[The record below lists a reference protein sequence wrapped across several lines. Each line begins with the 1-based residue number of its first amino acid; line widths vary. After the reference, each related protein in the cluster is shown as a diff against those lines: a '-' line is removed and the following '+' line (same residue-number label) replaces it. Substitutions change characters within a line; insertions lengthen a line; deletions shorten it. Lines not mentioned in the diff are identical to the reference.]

1 MKDELDYQSI
11 LVAVDFSPSS
21 EAALKQAIW
30 LSRQSGASLVLEH
43 ILPESQRAVHSSSYM
58 AKIDLLSGHG
68 ERFEREIRQD
78 SESKMRCMLKGLD
91 VSGLEVKLETR
102 LGEVFVE
109 VTHAVQH
116 DGYDLVLAGTRGHN
130 DWKHFFVGSTAKR
143 LIRKCPSSVWIVK
156 AEHVGPPG
164 IILAPT
170 DFSDVS
176 RKAIFEALRLA
187 KHADSELH
195 LLHVIDSNDIQHDDT
210 DENSHAA
217 RSRHEVN
224 EIASKRLVEFL
235 KSFEMDRSR
244 IHSHLSFGTPWKEIC
259 QMVGHHKVDLIAMG
273 TVGRSGVK
281 GLFLGSTAEKVLDN
295 CDCSILTTKPDGF
308 VSPIEPLIKA
318 TIAS

>member
-1 MKDELDYQSI
+1 MDYQRI
-11 LVAVDFSPSS
+11 LVAIDFSPSS

-43 ILPESQRAVHSSSYM
+43 TLPESQRAEHLSSYM

-78 SESKMRCMLKGLD
+78 SESKMRRMLKGLD
-91 VSGLEVKLETR
+91 VSGLEVKFETR

-109 VTHAVQH
+109 VTHAVQQN
-116 DGYDLVLAGTRGHN
+116 GYDLVLAGTRGHSN
-130 DWKHFFVGSTAKR
+130 WEHFFVGSTAKR

-176 RKAIFEALRLA
+176 RKAILEALRLA
-187 KHADSELH
+187 EHANAELH
-195 LLHVIDSNDIQHDDT
+195 LLHVIDSNDIQQEDT
-210 DENSHAA
+210 PAISHTAL
-217 RSRHEVN
+217 SRHEIN
-224 EIASKRLVEFL
+224 EIASKRLIDFL
-235 KSFEMDRSR
+235 NSFERDRRR
-244 IHSHLSFGTPWKEIC
+244 IHSHLAFGTPWKEIH
-259 QMVGHHKVDLIAMG
+259 QMVQRHKVDLIAMG
-273 TVGRSGVK
+273 TVGRNGIK
-281 GLFLGSTAEKVLDN
+281 GIFLGSTAEKVLDT

-308 VSPIEPLIKA
+308 VSPVEPLH
-318 TIAS
+318 

>member
-1 MKDELDYQSI
+1 MKDQLDDQSI
-11 LVAVDFSPSS
+11 LVAIDFSPSS

-30 LSRQSGASLVLEH
+30 LSRQSGASLVLVH
-43 ILPESQRAVHSSSYM
+43 ALPESQRAEHLSSYM

-78 SESKMRCMLKGLD
+78 SESKMRRMLKGLD
-91 VSGLEVKLETR
+91 VSGLEVKFETR
-102 LGEVFVE
+102 LGEDFVE
-109 VTHAVQH
+109 VTHAVQQN
-116 DGYDLVLAGTRGHN
+116 GYDLVLAGTRGHSN
-130 DWKHFFVGSTAKR
+130 WEHFFVGSTSKR

-176 RKAIFEALRLA
+176 RKAILEALRLT
-187 KHADSELH
+187 KYADAELH
-195 LLHVIDSNDIQHDDT
+195 LLHVIDSNDIQHDDAEET
-210 DENSHAA
+210 SHAA

-224 EIASKRLVEFL
+224 EMASQRLVEFL

-244 IHSHLSFGTPWKEIC
+244 IHSHLSFGTPWKEIH
-259 QMVGHHKVDLIAMG
+259 QMVQHHKVDLIAMG

-308 VSPIEPLIKA
+308 VSPIEPLQQ
-318 TIAS
+318 